1 MNTLDKPFSM
11 LSPQQL
17 RYSEHYQFCCFSCFP
32 EADKDAI
39 KTEAAAATQPADQS
53 GDSCDEDT
61 PTEGCTLFVKNL
73 NFITDDDKLKQVKR
87 FLCSS

>member
-1 MNTLDKPFSM
+1 M

-17 RYSEHYQFCCFSCFP
+17 RYSEHYQFCCVSYFS

-53 GDSCDEDT
+53 GDSSSDEDT

-73 NFITDDDKLKQVKR
+73 NFITDDDRLKQVKR
-87 FLCSS
+87 FLFSS